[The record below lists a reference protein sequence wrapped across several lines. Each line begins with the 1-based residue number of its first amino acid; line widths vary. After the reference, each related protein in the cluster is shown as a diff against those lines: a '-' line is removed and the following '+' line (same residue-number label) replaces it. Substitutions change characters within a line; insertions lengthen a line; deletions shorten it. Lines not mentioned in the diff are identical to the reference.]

1 LKGPAFA
8 GLFIGPEIKTEMI
21 RSIQFLAFL
30 FVVLFEGLFALAVN
44 AEQGMDVEYA
54 EHMPLAT
61 KSMLLDIT
69 RAGDTL
75 VAVGE
80 RGHIVRSTDGENW
93 KQAKEV
99 PTRSTL
105 TSVFSAGDRL
115 WAGGHDAVI
124 ITSEDGG
131 ETWTR
136 QFFDPDRQQ
145 AVMDIYF
152 TDENNG
158 VAIGSYGLSLRTR
171 DGGHTWE
178 DALVDEE
185 NDFHLNALVRFSDG
199 RRLIAGEA
207 GYSYRSFDDGETWEA
222 IDMPYQGSMW
232 GALKTNGGCVLF
244 YGLRG
249 HIMES
254 CDFGASWTELES
266 GSNSSISAAAEHNG
280 LVLFAANS
288 GTVLIRDDGGHFSV
302 HQHSSGV
309 DFAAVISLGDGN
321 FLLVGEDGVHKYP
334 EVSNQGEGDD

>member
-1 LKGPAFA
+1 
-8 GLFIGPEIKTEMI
+8 MI
-21 RSIQFLAFL
+21 RSIQFLA
-30 FVVLFEGLFALAVN
+30 VVLLVLVAGLMALTVN
-44 AEQGMDVEYA
+44 ADQGLDVEYA

-61 KSMLLDIT
+61 QSMLLDIT
-69 RAGDTL
+69 LAGNIL

-93 KQAKEV
+93 KQAQEV

-105 TSVFSAGDRL
+105 TAVFSVGDRL

-124 ITSEDGG
+124 LTSGDGG

-136 QFFDPDRQQ
+136 QIFDPDRQQ

-158 VAIGSYGLSLRTR
+158 VAIGSYGLSLQTH
-171 DGGHTWE
+171 DGGQTWE
-178 DALVDEE
+178 DATVDPES
-185 NDFHLNALVRFSDG
+185 DFHLNSLLRFSDG
-199 RRLIAGEA
+199 RRMIAGEA
-207 GYSYRSFDDGETWEA
+207 GYSYRSYDDGETWAA
-222 IDMPYQGSMW
+222 IEMPYQGSMW
-232 GALKTNGGCVLF
+232 GALKTNRGCVLF

-249 HIMES
+249 HVMES
-254 CDFGASWTELES
+254 CDFGFSWNELET
-266 GSNSSISAAAEHNG
+266 GTESSISGAAEYDG
-280 LVLFAANS
+280 LVLLAANS

-302 HQHSSGV
+302 HHHSSGV

-334 EVSNQGEGDD
+334 ESSNQGDGDD

>member
-1 LKGPAFA
+1 MTNSTRFFSILCIVLVQ
-8 GLFIGPEIKTEMI
+8 GLL
-21 RSIQFLAFL
+21 IQKVSA
-30 FVVLFEGLFALAVN
+30 ETGL
-44 AEQGMDVEYA
+44 DVEYA

-61 KSMLLDIT
+61 ESMLLDIT

-80 RGHIVRSTDGENW
+80 RGHIVISTDGESW
-93 KQAKEV
+93 QQVEVV

-105 TSVFSAGDRL
+105 TSVFSVGNRL

-124 ITSEDGG
+124 ITSGDGG

-158 VAIGSYGLSLRTR
+158 VAIGSYGLDLWTR
-171 DGGHTWE
+171 DGGQTWE
-178 DALVDEE
+178 DATVDQE
-185 NDFHLNALVRFSDG
+185 NDFHLNSLVRFSDG

-207 GYSYRSFDDGETWEA
+207 GYSYRSYDDGETWEA
-222 IDMPYQGSMW
+222 IEMPYQGSMW

-249 HIMES
+249 HVLES
-254 CDFGASWTELES
+254 CDFGSSWTELET
-266 GSNSSISAAAEHNG
+266 GSEASISGAAEYDG
-280 LVLFAANS
+280 LVVLASNS
-288 GTVLIRDDGGHFSV
+288 GTVLIRDDRGHFSV
-302 HQHSSGV
+302 HHHSSGV
-309 DFAAVISLGDGN
+309 DFSAVISLGDGN
-321 FLLVGEDGVHKYP
+321 FLLAGEDGVHKYP
-334 EVSNQGEGDD
+334 ETGNKGESND